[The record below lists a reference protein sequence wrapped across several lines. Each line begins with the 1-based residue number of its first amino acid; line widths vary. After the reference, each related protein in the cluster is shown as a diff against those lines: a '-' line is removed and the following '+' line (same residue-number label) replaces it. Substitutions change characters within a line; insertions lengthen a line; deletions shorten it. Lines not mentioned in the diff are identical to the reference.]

1 MKVFISHS
9 WNDKSLATQICE
21 TLKRDGHDVWYD
33 IHQLLPGD
41 TIQTEIDACIAK
53 SDVLVLVWTAF
64 ASSSAGVNAEI
75 QTAKRLGKRVIP
87 LQVDTTS
94 INLHPELNGLLGIP
108 FDDVPTGLLLLQRCL
123 LMLMAA
129 EYKETPWFREAFDN
143 VVDLGGY
150 LYYTNTYRLKNNK
163 NEDGAKEQ
171 WTARLEELRKKNE
184 DIRRHVMSDAQDK
197 MLMLQN
203 IMQRLEQGNVPLK
216 ELEQWQEWCGA
227 NASFHPELM
236 GKLKTFL
243 ENDIKRMQEGGASVS
258 VLNKADAEKTVQRL
272 AAAIEQKKGAAH
284 QDLFQKVKGFA
295 GFILGDRIIQSIVGG
310 YLNYITG
317 SPTLLKALIKE
328 SNTSDSVAVKEA
340 IVRLLH
346 YLDDQDHEA
355 ELKKHNLEGYFDDAY
370 LINNT
375 AKLLLEATLVA
386 KEKLPLDFVA
396 INIVDKYV
404 SFILDAGAKKG
415 LDQILQDIRDLIG
428 LKKNEI
434 NWGRVAIAALG
445 VTAVGAMLSDSA
457 GYSGDTASEG
467 TNAGTFEDKVADF
480 NARFGTSFNV

>member
-21 TLKRDGHDVWYD
+21 TLKKDGHEVWYD

-41 TIQTEIDACIAK
+41 TIQAEIDACLAK
-53 SDVLVLVWTAF
+53 CDVMVLVWTAF

-75 QTAKRLGKRVIP
+75 QTAKGLGKRIIP

-94 INLHPELNGLLGIP
+94 INLHPQLNGLLGIP

-129 EYKETPWFREAFDN
+129 DYKETPWFREAFDN

-171 WTARLEELRKKNE
+171 WAARLEELRKKNE

-216 ELEQWQEWCGA
+216 DLEQWQQWCSA
-227 NASFHPELM
+227 NATFHPELM
-236 GKLKTFL
+236 GKLKTFI
-243 ENDIKRMQEGGASVS
+243 ENDIRRLQEGGAPVS
-258 VLNKADAEKTVQRL
+258 VLNLADAEKTVHRL
-272 AAAIEQKKGAAH
+272 EAAIEQKKGAAH
-284 QDLFQKVKGFA
+284 QDLVQKLKGFA
-295 GFILGDRIIQSIVGG
+295 VFILGDRIIQSIVGG

-317 SPTLLKALIKE
+317 SPALLKALITE
-328 SNTSDSVAVKEA
+328 ANTSGSVAVKEA
-340 IVRLLH
+340 VIRLLN
-346 YLDDQDHEA
+346 YLDSQDHEA
-355 ELKKHNLEGYFDDAY
+355 ERRKENLEGYFDDAY
-370 LINNT
+370 LINNS
-375 AKLLLEATLVA
+375 AKLLVESALVA
-386 KEKLPLDFVA
+386 KEKLSLDFVA

-404 SFILDAGAKKG
+404 SFILDAGAKTK
-415 LDQILQDIRDLIG
+415 LDHILQDIRALIG

-434 NWGRVAIAALG
+434 NWGQVAVAALALA
-445 VTAVGAMLSDSA
+445 AVGAMQTDT
-457 GYSGDTASEG
+457 SGGGGSRSS
-467 TNAGTFEDKVADF
+467 TFEDQVGDF
-480 NARFGTSFNV
+480 NARYGTSFNV